1 MKKTV
6 FTGKNAYGL
15 TAGKSGKRCRRKGL
29 ALGICAAILG
39 TAGVAGASQAAWAY
53 TESYMDA
60 DGKLVIKIYKNGDT
74 DTVTDESDE
83 VTAAEQGNA
92 IESAAEDFTITTVQ
106 DGQNPEKKADTE
118 AAENNIAQTR
128 PDLTRIFTFSS
139 LDTVIRAALALNGW
153 YTGTNT
159 LYKDRETT
167 YVLILHQS
175 GMNPEDFNR
184 VCNMLSEYGTGKA
197 CTAAT
202 EAYFK
207 EHGEILIAD
216 QALQQLLLLHV

>member
-83 VTAAEQGNA
+83 VTAAEQGNCL
-92 IESAAEDFTITTVQ
+92 
-106 DGQNPEKKADTE
+106 KKSTKE
-118 AAENNIAQTR
+118 
-128 PDLTRIFTFSS
+128 
-139 LDTVIRAALALNGW
+139 
-153 YTGTNT
+153 
-159 LYKDRETT
+159 
-167 YVLILHQS
+167 
-175 GMNPEDFNR
+175 FNF
-184 VCNMLSEYGTGKA
+184 NK
-197 CTAAT
+197 
-202 EAYFK
+202 
-207 EHGEILIAD
+207 
-216 QALQQLLLLHV
+216 